1 MINYNDGDDDDDNNN
16 SSNRN
21 NNDDDDNNDKVT
33 IMIKPIS
40 FVEFSCVEPIR
51 KQNHIKKN
59 IKTAHKHDPKQTP
72 NQVL

>member
-1 MINYNDGDDDDDNNN
+1 MINHNNGDDDDDNNN
-16 SSNRN
+16 NHN
-21 NNDDDDNNDKVT
+21 NNDDDDNNNKVT

-40 FVEFSCVEPIR
+40 FVEFSCVEPIK
-51 KQNHIKKN
+51 KQNHIKN